1 MAYVLT
7 NLSPLSGQSSA
18 GKRVRAQLKMGEHPG
33 WTFLWLILWSEYV
46 LAKLLYILNIEM
58 MNSSVCLEINTHFIY
73 LFIKHRE
80 PTGPSFPAAL
90 KCSLYLWICG
100 KLAVW
105 RASEFHMHMQSDVL
119 CVSCNMCIHIFVS
132 KNHKANNF
140 RHFTCREF
148 SEREND

>member
-1 MAYVLT
+1 MSEWFPIGRLFTKVWQLIIYYCMAY
-7 NLSPLSGQSSA
+7 
-18 GKRVRAQLKMGEHPG
+18 
-33 WTFLWLILWSEYV
+33 LIDKCIICSKEV
-46 LAKLLYILNIEM
+46 

-80 PTGPSFPAAL
+80 PTGPSFSAAL

-105 RASEFHMHMQSDVL
+105 RSSEFHMQSDVL
-119 CVSCNMCIHIFVS
+119 CVSCNMCIHILVS
-132 KNHKANNF
+132 KNPKANNF